1 MVVLEA
7 FKSPYIAKTNPR
19 GLARALKLMEMEMQ
33 GHHHRGI
40 DEPATSPGYLWQWV
54 ALSNLLG
61 FALMQVRRELL
72 QKEGR

>member
-40 DEPATSPGYLWQWV
+40 DDARNIARLFVAMGSAEQPARLCPHAGAPGI
-54 ALSNLLG
+54 
-61 FALMQVRRELL
+61 
-72 QKEGR
+72 